1 MSEILW
7 QTLKTLAV
15 FLTIHGAILAQTAV
29 TNEKRQV
36 TVSIAASLR
45 NAIEKIQRLYAEEN
59 PDVSLVFNF
68 GASGA
73 LQQQIEQGAPV
84 DIFLPASPKQ
94 MDALQEND
102 LVLAGTRRDLLVN
115 QVVLIAPP
123 DSQSPRDFAGLA
135 GTDIK
140 LIALGD
146 PASVPAGDY
155 GRQILNSLGIWA
167 AVKPKLILSKDVR
180 QVLTYIESGNADAG
194 IVYGSDAQSSG
205 RVRVVAV
212 APTGS
217 HEPVVYPVAVM
228 RDAKNAELAK
238 KFIDFLSS
246 ERSRG
251 VFRKYGFLPGA
262 SPSSGGVNGGSAPL
276 DLSPLWISLKTSAVA
291 TAFTFVLGLLAAH
304 AMSRYRGRGKELID
318 GVLTLPLVLPPTVIG
333 FFLLLLFGRNSGLGQ
348 LLQNIGL
355 TIAFSWS
362 ATVIAATVVAFPLM
376 YRTSLGAL
384 EQVTPTLLQAA
395 RTLGASEWRVFRRVT
410 LPLAWPGIM
419 AGTVLAFARALG
431 EFGATLM
438 LAGNIPGRTQTMPVA
453 IFFAAEGGEMNRAL
467 GWVILIVAV
476 SLAVIAALNYW
487 SRYQRVTATPGAL
500 VESVTLDGNAPGRYR
515 VLRQS
520 SGKERPELIFD
531 VRRRVNNFALATSFH
546 SSGGAL
552 GLLGASGSGK
562 SMTLRCIAG
571 IDAPDEGRILLNGR
585 VLFDADAKTNLPASA
600 RRIGVLFQDY
610 ALFPHLRV
618 RENIAFG
625 LEHLS
630 RAEQEA
636 RTADVVTLVRLEGLL
651 DRYPAELSGGQKQR
665 VALARA
671 LAIRPDALLLD
682 EPFSALDPHLRRQLE
697 EQLRDALTNYE
708 GVVLFVTHDL
718 EEAFRFCQDLLVFDA
733 GQVIATGPKHQ
744 LFEQPRT
751 VRTAQLT
758 GCKNITPVRRLD
770 RATIEV
776 PGWNINLAV
785 DDGDFEQVTH
795 VGIRAHH
802 LKLMDQTAGTV
813 NAFPCWL
820 METSESPHE
829 MTLYLHLRRSP
840 AEGDVPHLQMEVSK
854 DEWADLKTKP
864 QPWEVS
870 LPSGR
875 LLLLKD

>member
-1 MSEILW
+1 MPKA
-7 QTLKTLAV
+7 LKTLAV
-15 FLTIHGAILAQTAV
+15 ILAMQAAGLSQTPVAR
-29 TNEKRQV
+29 EKLRL
-36 TVSIAASLR
+36 TVSVAASLR
-45 NAIEKIQRLYAEEN
+45 NAIEEIQALYARER

-94 MDALQEND
+94 MDTIQKKG
-102 LVLAGTRRDLLVN
+102 LVLAGTRKDLLVN

-123 DSQSPRDFAGLA
+123 GSQSPRDFAGLA
-135 GTDIK
+135 GTDVK

-146 PASVPAGDY
+146 PSSVPAGDY
-155 GRQILNSLGIWA
+155 GRQVLRSMGIWA
-167 AVKPKLILSKDVR
+167 NAEPKLILAKDVR

-194 IVYGSDAQSSG
+194 IVYASDAQASG
-205 RVRVVAV
+205 KVRVVAM
-212 APTGS
+212 APEAS
-217 HEPVVYPVAVM
+217 HDPVVYPVAVM
-228 RDAKNAELAK
+228 HDAKEPALAK
-238 KFIDFLSS
+238 GFLDFLSGQRS
-246 ERSRG
+246 EG
-251 VFRKYGFLPGA
+251 IFRKYGFLPGV
-262 SPSSGGVNGGSAPL
+262 PSSNGKAKDASAPL

-291 TAFTFVLGLLAAH
+291 TVFTFILGLLVAQT
-304 AMSRYRGRGKELID
+304 MSRYRGKGKEIID

-333 FFLLLLFGRNSGLGQ
+333 FFLLLLFGRNSGLGH
-348 LLQNIGL
+348 LLQKIGL

-395 RTLGASEWRVFRRVT
+395 RTLGASEWRVFRRIT
-410 LPLAWPGIM
+410 LPLALPGIM

-453 IFFAAEGGEMNRAL
+453 IFFAAEGGEMNRAM

-487 SRYQRVTATPGAL
+487 SRYQRASERPGDVL
-500 VESVTLDGNAPGRYR
+500 EGFPSDRGLTLSRYR

-520 SGKERPELIFD
+520 ASQEQPELIFD
-531 VRRRVNNFALATSFH
+531 ARRRIDKFALAAAFRN
-546 SSGGAL
+546 SGGAL

-571 IDAPDEGRILLNGR
+571 LDTPDNGRIVLNGR
-585 VLFDADAKTNLPASA
+585 VLFDADANINLPPSA

-610 ALFPHLRV
+610 ALFPHLTV

-630 RAEQEA
+630 RPEQKD
-636 RTADVVTLVRLEGLL
+636 RTANVVELVRLEGLL
-651 DRYPAELSGGQKQR
+651 DRYPAEISGGQKQR

-671 LAIRPDALLLD
+671 LAIQPDALLLD

-697 EQLRDALTNYE
+697 EQLREALTHYE

-718 EEAFRFCQDLLVFDA
+718 EEAFRFCKDLLVLDA
-733 GQVIATGPKHQ
+733 GEVIASGPKHQ

-751 VRTAQLT
+751 IRTARLT
-758 GCKNITPVRRLD
+758 GCKNIARAQRGD
-770 RATIEV
+770 RTTVQV
-776 PGWNINLAV
+776 PEWKVNLSVA
-785 DDGDFEQVTH
+785 DGGFDQLTH

-802 LKLMDQTAGTV
+802 LKLTERTSEAENV
-813 NAFPCWL
+813 FPCWL
-820 METSESPHE
+820 MESSESPHE
-829 MTLYLHLRRSP
+829 MTLYLHLQRP
-840 AEGDVPHLQMEVSK
+840 PEDGDVAHLQMEITK
-854 DEWADLKTKP
+854 DQWSELRAKP
-864 QPWEVS
+864 QPWNVCLAS
-870 LPSGR
+870 DR
-875 LLLLKD
+875 LLLLTH